1 MFKSELDKKRIIG
14 IVGILVLIGLFVAF
28 NRIPKLDVIAEDML
42 SSVATV
48 EKCFQGFCVD
58 PTPHTSWTTRW
69 LNFSLSYL
77 KLVSIGMIFAFLIAG
92 ITEVFIFPNTAR
104 HPLID
109 RGIRGSIKGAL
120 IGPFMNLCSACI
132 VPVSNALSRRGA
144 SPEVVLGI
152 TQSSP
157 NLNILTILMTLTIFT
172 PGLALSR
179 LGIAVLAVIILG
191 LITKL
196 FASRNALDRTVT
208 IAPIPLIEEEVSWS
222 HVVKDGIGPTLRI
235 SCLHLLRVGPLMII
249 AGFTVGLIIQLLDPG
264 FVADYLGNGYTGILI
279 AATIGI
285 LINVPLLFEI
295 PLIAALILLGLSPGP
310 ATTLLFSVGAAGP
323 ITFWG
328 LSQVIPKRTVLGF
341 AITTWLLGVGGGL
354 VVMLSGI
361 VADTGLK
368 GLSADSCLSTGLIAR
383 SPAEQK
389 NQQFKIASIT
399 PNVVNSDGRS
409 LLMIRGQGFDD
420 DTKILINGIDS
431 TWDVLSPGCIMA
443 FTPPHAVGTANVEVR
458 NTSFPQLKLE
468 GAITYVDPFFQ
479 EVGDEANLNFK
490 HYRDALDIIPIG
502 GGVIVFDYN
511 NDGFQDIYIVSTPD
525 IGDLAPDTDGSNAL
539 YANNGDGTFS
549 DVARWARVDDPLG
562 KGNGGCSSDYNRDGY
577 QDLFVTNWGA
587 SKLFAGGEDG
597 RFTNVTGRSGLQ
609 EPDTTFRS
617 SGCAWGD
624 YDNDGYL
631 DLVVVRYIDESN
643 PDAFSKRLYHFD
655 VRPLSLFR
663 NQGDGTFSNETHL
676 LNSDSSPSRKR
687 GDYGNIWGSGFQPKW
702 VDFDNDGD
710 VDLYVVNDFGEEISP
725 NVLWRNDGVSNA
737 GTWRFTDISRSSHS
751 DIAMFGMGIA
761 VGDYNRDG
769 NIDFYLTNINENHLL
784 SKDPVDDT
792 FSDVA
797 SQAGVSAGIFDT
809 QPRVSWGT
817 VFFDYDNDG
826 FEDLYVASGWL
837 DTDDINRKNQANVL
851 FHNNGDATFT
861 DVTHLSGTGDFG
873 IGRGLAYGDF
883 NNDGCLD
890 LFLVNLG
897 RQADIGQESKL
908 FENACDWG
916 SNWLQVKTIGTISNT
931 NGIGARLKI
940 TYGPETQ
947 WRSISA
953 GGSSMS
959 QNTLVAH
966 FGLANAQIVDSL
978 EIRWPSGTIQILRN
992 VEANQIITVI
1002 EPLG

>member
-1 MFKSELDKKRIIG
+1 MFKSESDKKRLIG

-28 NRIPKLDVIAEDML
+28 NRIPKLDVIAEDMV

-58 PTPHTSWTTRW
+58 PTPHTSWAARW

-92 ITEVFIFPNTAR
+92 ITEVFLFPNAAR
-104 HPLID
+104 HTLVD
-109 RGIRGSIKGAL
+109 RGIKGSIKGAL

-132 VPVSNALSRRGA
+132 VPVSNALGRRGA
-144 SPEVVLGI
+144 STEVVLGV

-172 PGLALSR
+172 PGLAVSR
-179 LGIAVLAVIILG
+179 LGVAVLAVIILG
-191 LITKL
+191 LVTKL
-196 FASRNALDRTVT
+196 IASRDPLDKTVT
-208 IAPIPLIEEEVSWS
+208 IAPIQLIGEENDWG
-222 HVVKDGIGPTLRI
+222 HIVKSGIWPTLKI

-249 AGFTVGLIIQLLDPG
+249 AGFAVGLIIQLLDPK
-264 FVADYLGNGYTGILI
+264 FVTDYLGNGYSGILI

-310 ATTLLFSVGAAGP
+310 ATALLFCVGAAGP

-328 LSQVIPKRTVLGF
+328 LCQVIPKRTVLGF
-341 AITTWLLGVGGGL
+341 AIITWLLGVGGGL
-354 VVMLSGI
+354 VVMSSGI

-383 SPAEQK
+383 STSDQK
-389 NQQFKIASIT
+389 NEPFKIDSIT
-399 PNVVNSDGRS
+399 PDVVNSDGGS
-409 LLMIRGQGFDD
+409 LLMIRGQGFGDG
-420 DTKILINGIDS
+420 TKILINGIDS
-431 TWDVLSPGCIMA
+431 TWDVLASDCIMA
-443 FTPPHAVGTANVEVR
+443 FTPPHEVGTADVEIR
-458 NTSFPQLKLE
+458 DANFPQLISE
-468 GAITYVDPFFQ
+468 GAITYVDPFFR
-479 EVGDEANLNFK
+479 EIGDEANINFK

-511 NDGFQDIYIVSTPD
+511 NDGFQDIYIASTPD

-549 DVARWARVDDPLG
+549 NIARWAGVDDPLG
-562 KGNGGCSSDYNRDGY
+562 KGNGGCSSDYNNDGY

-587 SKLFAGGEDG
+587 SKLFVGGEDG
-597 RFTNVTGRSGLQ
+597 RFTNATSRSGLQ
-609 EPDTTFRS
+609 EPDETFRS

-624 YDNDGYL
+624 YDNDGFL

-643 PDAFSKRLYHFD
+643 PDAFSKRLYYFD

-663 NQGDGTFSNETHL
+663 NKGDGTFSNETHL
-676 LNSDSSPSRKR
+676 LNGDPSPSRKR

-710 VDLYVVNDFGEEISP
+710 LDLYVVNDFGEEISP
-725 NVLWRNDGVSNA
+725 NVLWRNDGVSNEGA
-737 GTWRFTDISRSSHS
+737 SHFTDISQSSRS

-769 NIDFYLTNINENHLL
+769 NNDFYLTNINENHLL
-784 SKDPVDDT
+784 SKDPESDT
-792 FSDVA
+792 FRDVA
-797 SQAGVSAGIFDT
+797 SQAGVSAGIFDS

-826 FEDLYVASGWL
+826 YEDIYVASGWL

-851 FHNNGDATFT
+851 FHNNGDETFT

-897 RQADIGQESKL
+897 RQADLGQESKL
-908 FENACDWG
+908 FKNTCEWE
-916 SNWLQVKTIGTISNT
+916 SNWLQVKTIGTISNA

-940 TYGPETQ
+940 TYGLEVQ

-959 QNTLVAH
+959 QNSLVAH
-966 FGLANAQIVDSL
+966 FGLADAQIVDSL
-978 EIRWPSGTIQILRN
+978 EIHWPSGTTQTLSN
-992 VEANQIITVI
+992 VKANQMITVI
-1002 EPLG
+1002 EPTG